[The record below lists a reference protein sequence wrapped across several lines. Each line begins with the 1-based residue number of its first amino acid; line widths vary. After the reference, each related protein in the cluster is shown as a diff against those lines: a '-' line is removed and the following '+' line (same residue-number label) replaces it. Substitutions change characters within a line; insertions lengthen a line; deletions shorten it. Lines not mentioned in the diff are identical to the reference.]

1 MRVDD
6 GIVAGMITVGYAERY
21 AERYADKISA
31 SSRMHTGHG

>member
-21 AERYADKISA
+21 ADKISA